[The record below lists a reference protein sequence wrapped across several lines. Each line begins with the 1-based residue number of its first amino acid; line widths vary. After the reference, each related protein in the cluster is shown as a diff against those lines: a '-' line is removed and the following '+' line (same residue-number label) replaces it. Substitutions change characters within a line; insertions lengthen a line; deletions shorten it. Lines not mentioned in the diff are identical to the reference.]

1 MNIVR
6 ALAIASL
13 LFLPVMGY
21 AQEVPPEI
29 RESILARCRSQM
41 EAIGGASMVRFCL
54 NEDIAAYVVLQSYDD
69 EWAGVIE
76 RCRRQMLSIGGW
88 NIVKFCADEDIAAEK
103 ELRGE

>member
-41 EAIGGASMVRFCL
+41 EALS
-54 NEDIAAYVVLQSYDD
+54 NET
-69 EWAGVIE
+69 
-76 RCRRQMLSIGGW
+76 
-88 NIVKFCADEDIAAEK
+88 
-103 ELRGE
+103 